1 MHIALKILEL
11 WVFAFLTLALA
22 LTVLNVIWA
31 VIDYDLAL
39 HNLGREL
46 SVAAMASLV
55 EGGSVA
61 ALIMLVPAN
70 FLPMAARALFIPAI
84 IVGLIYKAAHYED
97 WSRYE
102 VFLLLVFQLLI
113 IGFSL
118 FLLAGHFGSAFL
130 FLSVLIAVCGVVI
143 AIGKSL

>member
-1 MHIALKILEL
+1 LHIALKILEL
-11 WVFAFLTLALA
+11 WMFAFLTLALA
-22 LTVLNVIWA
+22 LMVLNFIWA

-39 HNLGREL
+39 HNLSREL
-46 SVAAMASLV
+46 SIAAMASLV

-70 FLPMAARALFIPAI
+70 FLPVAVRALFIPAK

-118 FLLAGHFGSAFL
+118 FLLYGHFGSAFL
-130 FLSVLIAVCGVVI
+130 FLSILIAVCGVII